1 MGTSMTDAIRNA
13 LEESARIKERMA
25 RDLVEPIARLTELV
39 IGILKGG
46 GKLLLLGNG
55 GSASDAQHIAAE
67 LVGRCLKERRGLPA
81 IALSADPSVLTALGN
96 DYGYSEVFRRQVEAL
111 AVPGDLVW
119 GLSTSGNSENVY
131 RALQFAKAARITT
144 AALLGCG
151 GGRIKEVADVS
162 VVVPSKDTPRIQ
174 EAHITIG
181 HIICAQVEGALFGKG
196 E

>member
-1 MGTSMTDAIRNA
+1 MVMSMTDAIRNA

-25 RDLVEPIARLTELV
+25 RDLVEPIARFTEVV

-67 LVGRCLKERRGLPA
+67 LVGRYLKERKGLPA

-111 AVPGDLVW
+111 AVPMVGV
-119 GLSTSGNSENVY
+119 TSVP
-131 RALQFAKAARITT
+131 
-144 AALLGCG
+144 LGPDS
-151 GGRIKEVADVS
+151 VTVTVS
-162 VVVPSKDTPRIQ
+162 SISHS
-174 EAHITIG
+174 A
-181 HIICAQVEGALFGKG
+181 CS
-196 E
+196 